1 MASTL
6 PIGNQK
12 TKSFRVGLYIR
23 LSREDGDKEES
34 SSVTN
39 QREILKR
46 YVTEQENFFIV
57 KEYVDDGWTGT
68 NFDRPGFKQMIEDIE
83 AGIID
88 TVVTKDLSRLG
99 RERLGVGHYTEIYF
113 PEHNVRYIALLDNID
128 TYMDAGM
135 NDMAPFK
142 GVINDM
148 YVRDISKKIR
158 SSLIERK
165 KAGNFLGVTA
175 PYGYQKDPNNKFH
188 LAINEKEAE
197 IVKRVFR
204 LYLEG
209 NGLTRIAQIL
219 TKDGVPVPGESRDI
233 GKTRKTALYN
243 SWKQT
248 TIRRIL
254 DNRVYLGELVQ
265 FKRRKINYKSKRR
278 ITVPEEERYICKGTH
293 EAIIDEE
300 SFDTVQNILKKNKS
314 FKGTKHDYLFKGLL
328 FCSECGA
335 RLNVTYSNYALKKYG
350 EYRYTT
356 ICYSYSRLYSDIC
369 TRHSN
374 SIPELEEVLIKHIK
388 EVCSRYINE
397 NLKDELISMAKKQRS
412 LELKQISNEKRLE
425 TLEQKIADI
434 GLYIKNLYM
443 DKVKGVVSENDYI
456 SLVAD
461 FTKDRDNL
469 IKEKEEL
476 IRIINNQKPL
486 IDETAKIEK
495 LAKEF
500 IALEKPT
507 KQLLNE
513 LIEKITI
520 SENKEINIYFKF
532 NELNEMKKLR
542 EPSVA

>member
-1 MASTL
+1 MYNTL
-6 PIGNQK
+6 PISNQK

-46 YVTEQENFFIV
+46 YVSEQENFFIV

-68 NFDRPGFKQMIEDIE
+68 NFDRPKFKEMIEDIE
-83 AGIID
+83 AVIID
-88 TVVTKDLSRLG
+88 TVITKDLSRLG

-128 TYMDAGM
+128 TYIYSGM

-175 PYGYQKDPNNKFH
+175 PYGYKKDPNNKFH
-188 LAINEKEAE
+188 LVINEKEAE
-197 IVKRVFR
+197 VVKRVFR

-209 NGLTRIAQIL
+209 NGLTKIAQIL
-219 TKDGVPVPGESRDI
+219 TKDGIPVPGESRNI
-233 GKTRKTALYN
+233 GKTRKTALYS

-278 ITVPEEERYICKGTH
+278 INVPEEERYICKGTH

-300 SFDTVQNILKKNKS
+300 DFNTVQNILKKNKS

-328 FCSECGA
+328 YCAECGA
-335 RLNVTYSNYALKKYG
+335 RLNITYSNYALKKYG

-397 NLKDELISMAKKQRS
+397 NLQDELISMAKKQRQ
-412 LELKQISNEKRLE
+412 LELKQISNEKRLK

-476 IRIINNQKPL
+476 ITIINNQKPQ

-500 IALEKPT
+500 ISLEKPT

-532 NELNEMKKLR
+532 NELNEMKELKKKI
-542 EPSVA
+542 A

>member
-1 MASTL
+1 MYNTL
-6 PIGNQK
+6 PISNQK

-46 YVTEQENFFIV
+46 YVSEQPNFFIV
-57 KEYVDDGWTGT
+57 KEYVDDGWTGA
-68 NFDRPGFKQMIEDIE
+68 NFDRPKFKEMIADIE

-88 TVVTKDLSRLG
+88 TVITKDLSRLG

-128 TYMDAGM
+128 TYFDAGM

-188 LAINEKEAE
+188 LIINEKEAE
-197 IVKRVFR
+197 VVKRVFR

-219 TKDGVPVPGESRDI
+219 TKDGIPVPGESRDI
-233 GKTRKTALYN
+233 GKTRRTALYS

-278 ITVPEEERYICKGTH
+278 ITVPEEERYICRGTH

-300 SFDTVQNILKKNKS
+300 SFNAVQNILKKNKS

-335 RLNVTYSNYALKKYG
+335 RLNVTYSNYALKRYG

-397 NLKDELISMAKKQRS
+397 NLQDELISMAKKQKQF
-412 LELKQISNEKRLE
+412 ELKQITNEKKLE
-425 TLEQKIADI
+425 TLEQKISDI

-443 DKVKGVVSENDYI
+443 DKVKGVVSENDYV

-476 IRIINNQKPL
+476 IKIINNQKPQ

-500 IALEKPT
+500 LSLEKPT

-520 SENKEINIYFKF
+520 SENKKINIYFKF
-532 NELNEMKKLR
+532 NELNEMKEIKKKI
-542 EPSVA
+542 A

>member
-1 MASTL
+1 MYNTL
-6 PIGNQK
+6 PISNQK

-46 YVTEQENFFIV
+46 YVSEQENFFIV

-68 NFDRPGFKQMIEDIE
+68 NFDRPKFKEMIEDIE

-88 TVVTKDLSRLG
+88 TVITKDLSRLG

-128 TYMDAGM
+128 TYIDSGM

-175 PYGYQKDPNNKFH
+175 PYGYKKDPNNKFH
-188 LAINEKEAE
+188 LVINEKEAE

-233 GKTRKTALYN
+233 GKTRKTALYS

-278 ITVPEEERYICKGTH
+278 INVPEEERYICKGTH

-300 SFDTVQNILKKNKS
+300 DFNTVQNILKKNKS

-328 FCSECGA
+328 YCAECGA
-335 RLNVTYSNYALKKYG
+335 RLNVTYSNYALKRYG

-397 NLKDELISMAKKQRS
+397 NLQDELISMAKKQKQ

-456 SLVAD
+456 SLVSD

-476 IRIINNQKPL
+476 ITIINNQKPQ

-500 IALEKPT
+500 ISLEKPT

-532 NELNEMKKLR
+532 NELNEMKEIKKKI
-542 EPSVA
+542 A

>member
-1 MASTL
+1 MNK
-6 PIGNQK
+6 PISNQK

-46 YVTEQENFFIV
+46 YVSEQPNFFIV
-57 KEYVDDGWTGT
+57 KEYVDDGWTGA
-68 NFDRPGFKQMIEDIE
+68 NFDRPKFKEMIADIE

-88 TVVTKDLSRLG
+88 TVITKDLSRLG

-128 TYMDAGM
+128 TYFDAGM

-188 LAINEKEAE
+188 LIINEKEAE
-197 IVKRVFR
+197 VVKRVFR

-219 TKDGVPVPGESRDI
+219 TKDGIPVPGESRDI
-233 GKTRKTALYN
+233 GKTRRTALYS

-278 ITVPEEERYICKGTH
+278 ITVPEEERYICRGTH
-293 EAIIDEE
+293 ETIIDEE
-300 SFDTVQNILKKNKS
+300 SFNAVQNILKKNKS
-314 FKGTKHDYLFKGLL
+314 FKGSKHDYLFKGLL

-335 RLNVTYSNYALKKYG
+335 RLNVTYSNYALKRYG

-397 NLKDELISMAKKQRS
+397 NLQDELICMAKKQKQF
-412 LELKQISNEKRLE
+412 ELKQITNEKKLE
-425 TLEQKIADI
+425 TLEQKISDI

-443 DKVKGVVSENDYI
+443 DKVKGVVSENDYV

-476 IRIINNQKPL
+476 IKIINNQKPQ

-500 IALEKPT
+500 LSLEKPT

-520 SENKEINIYFKF
+520 SENKKINIYFKF
-532 NELNEMKKLR
+532 NELNEMKEIKKKI
-542 EPSVA
+542 A

>member
-1 MASTL
+1 MYNTL
-6 PIGNQK
+6 PISNQK

-46 YVTEQENFFIV
+46 YVSEQPNFFIV
-57 KEYVDDGWTGT
+57 KEYVDDGWTGA
-68 NFDRPGFKQMIEDIE
+68 NFDRPKFKEMIADIE

-88 TVVTKDLSRLG
+88 TVITKDLSRLG

-128 TYMDAGM
+128 TYFDAGM

-188 LAINEKEAE
+188 LIINEKEAE
-197 IVKRVFR
+197 VVKRVFR

-219 TKDGVPVPGESRDI
+219 TKDGIPVPGESRDI
-233 GKTRKTALYN
+233 GKTRRTALYS

-278 ITVPEEERYICKGTH
+278 ITVPEEERYICRGTH

-300 SFDTVQNILKKNKS
+300 SFNAVQNILKKNKS

-335 RLNVTYSNYALKKYG
+335 RLNVTYSNYALKRYR

-397 NLKDELISMAKKQRS
+397 NLQNELISMAKKQKQF
-412 LELKQISNEKRLE
+412 ELKQITNEKKLE
-425 TLEQKIADI
+425 TLEQKISDI

-443 DKVKGVVSENDYI
+443 DKVKGVVSENDYV

-476 IRIINNQKPL
+476 IKIINNQKPQ

-500 IALEKPT
+500 ISLEKPT

-532 NELNEMKKLR
+532 NELNEMKEIKKKI
-542 EPSVA
+542 A

>member
-1 MASTL
+1 MNK
-6 PIGNQK
+6 PISNQK

-46 YVTEQENFFIV
+46 YVSEQPNFFIV
-57 KEYVDDGWTGT
+57 KEYVDDGWTGA
-68 NFDRPGFKQMIEDIE
+68 NFDRPKFKEMIADIE

-88 TVVTKDLSRLG
+88 TVITKDLSRLG

-128 TYMDAGM
+128 TYIDSGM

-188 LAINEKEAE
+188 LIINEKEAE
-197 IVKRVFR
+197 VVKRVFR

-219 TKDGVPVPGESRDI
+219 TKDGIPVPGESRDI
-233 GKTRKTALYN
+233 GKTRRTALYS

-278 ITVPEEERYICKGTH
+278 INVPEEERYICKGTH

-300 SFDTVQNILKKNKS
+300 DFNTIQNILKKNKS
-314 FKGTKHDYLFKGLL
+314 FKGTRHDYLFKGLL
-328 FCSECGA
+328 YCAECGA
-335 RLNVTYSNYALKKYG
+335 RLNITYSNYALKKYG

-388 EVCSRYINE
+388 EVCKRYINE
-397 NLKDELISMAKKQRS
+397 NLQDELISMAKKQKQ
-412 LELKQISNEKRLE
+412 LELKQITNEKKLE
-425 TLEQKIADI
+425 TISQKISDI

-443 DKVKGVVSENDYI
+443 DKVKGVVSENDYV

-476 IRIINNQKPL
+476 IKIINNQKPQ

-500 IALEKPT
+500 LSLEKPT

-520 SENKEINIYFKF
+520 SENKKINIYFKF
-532 NELNEMKKLR
+532 NELNEMKEIKKKI
-542 EPSVA
+542 A